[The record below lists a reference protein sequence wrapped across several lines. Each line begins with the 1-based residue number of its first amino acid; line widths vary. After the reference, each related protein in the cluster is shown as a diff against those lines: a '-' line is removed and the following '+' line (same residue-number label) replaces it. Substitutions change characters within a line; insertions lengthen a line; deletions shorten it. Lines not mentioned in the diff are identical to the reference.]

1 MMLTSY
7 FFHLQEYAKILWF
20 IYLDGVFR
28 LQLKLF
34 NKVDTLVLPCNVG
47 IFHLAKTKSY
57 RDAKRR
63 KLLPVHGRSKGMKIE
78 EDDEDETDSDSVTSV
93 TRDLV
98 MYGKMLNKKYEIHR
112 KSGFVSKKSLVAVLY
127 LALLYSGQFITV
139 GDMVRY
145 GQHSIH
151 SLHSRVIMQSF

>member
-1 MMLTSY
+1 M
-7 FFHLQEYAKILWF
+7 
-20 IYLDGVFR
+20 YLDGVFR

-47 IFHLAKTKSY
+47 IFQRAKTKSY
-57 RDAKRR
+57 QDAKRR
-63 KLLPVHGRSKGMKIE
+63 KLLPAHGRSKGVKIE
-78 EDDEDETDSDSVTSV
+78 EDNEDDADSDSETSV
-93 TRDLV
+93 TQDLV

-127 LALLYSGQFITV
+127 LALLYSGQFISV

-145 GQHSIH
+145 GQHFIH
-151 SLHSRVIMQSF
+151 SLHFQSHYAIMNERMNERMNE